1 MRVLFHLHFGCWV
14 DLVGCVG
21 QLMFFCL
28 NSPHFILNCFASIS
42 DLHQGQ
48 LTAAFHIHTTIDG
61 RVGQSMPESTHTVT
75 DGARRETQ
83 KPVLWVRLIWAVQP
97 FLFHVICCHSHNRQ
111 DWKSVMKLKC
121 VHFGLSYVI
130 SISNLCNKV
139 KDCKKCKSWP
149 IYATHTS
156 FPSMMRGIQRTTDP
170 GLCWTTLMVN
180 TWTNMS
186 SNNNWTHHRYS
197 S

>member
-97 FLFHVICCHSHNRQ
+97 FLFHVMLPLPQQAGLEECDEIEMRTL
-111 DWKSVMKLKC
+111 WAFLR
-121 VHFGLSYVI
+121 HF
-130 SISNLCNKV
+130 NFK
-139 KDCKKCKSWP
+139 
-149 IYATHTS
+149 
-156 FPSMMRGIQRTTDP
+156 FMQ
-170 GLCWTTLMVN
+170 
-180 TWTNMS
+180 
-186 SNNNWTHHRYS
+186 
-197 S
+197 